1 MSPFVELTF
10 EGPLARI
17 ALKRADKLNALDG
30 AMIEALA
37 EARAL
42 NRRFARLPASPFSP
56 ARARRSAPAATSRP
70 GADCRRLTC
79 GAIGRALG
87 IAPLRRSR
95 AYARR

>member
-37 EARAL
+37 ECARAVDASRETRVAVL
-42 NRRFARLPASPFSP
+42 YGEGKAFCAGGDIAAWGDLPAIDMWRDWT
-56 ARARRSAPAATSRP
+56 RA
-70 GADCRRLTC
+70 
-79 GAIGRALG
+79 G
-87 IAPLRRSR
+87 IAPSRRSR
-95 AYARR
+95 AYARP